1 MQCGGALGAGGGALG
16 LRRPPAVQIT
26 SKGMVLTIIRI
37 RVHNSAMIICVCKAI
52 SDRHIRSAVKNGA
65 TSLRH
70 LTRDLGVGTCC
81 GKCVPEA
88 KAALS
93 ASLDGG
99 DSPRLGLFPQPGA
112 EIAA

>member
-1 MQCGGALGAGGGALG
+1 MQCGGALGAG
-16 LRRPPAVQIT
+16 RRLPAWIT

-37 RVHNSAMIICVCKAI
+37 RVYNSPMIICVCKAI
-52 SDRHIRSAVKNGA
+52 SDRHIRTAVKNGA

-99 DSPRLGLFPQPGA
+99 DSPRLGLFLKPDV

>member
-1 MQCGGALGAGGGALG
+1 
-16 LRRPPAVQIT
+16 
-26 SKGMVLTIIRI
+26 MVLTIIRI

-52 SDRHIRSAVKNGA
+52 SDRHIRTAVKNGA

-93 ASLDGG
+93 ASLDARG